1 MIHPPRYSVILP
13 VCHGGE
19 FLAEAARSLAVLR
32 SPGGGFEVII
42 AGGKDKMKNMAGFD
56 FTGYG
61 WSLVECG
68 GNRSEILNAACAG
81 ASGDVWVFSDDDC
94 IFPPDWLAKIEKSI
108 QENPDASVLG
118 GADFLAPGSSGLDTA
133 LDIVLNSWMGNGGSR
148 YNKRLKA
155 GAYYPK
161 LWNMTVMADAARS
174 AALDYPDSSQRIFDP
189 SLLVHEDV
197 DLTERMKARGGK
209 VVYTPDVCVRHHR
222 DTTFVDFFK
231 RNMEMA
237 RVCRQKGIHR
247 FPHLLLAASLVGF
260 PVLIALSL
268 VVPAFKILFII
279 YGLYIAAVA
288 VTATRG
294 AVLKRRAVLMILV
307 PGLIVAMHMAR
318 AVGYIF
324 ASAGNFGT
332 KCPAG
337 GGPEYPA

>member
-42 AGGKDKMKNMAGFD
+42 AGGKDKMKNMDGFG
-56 FTGYG
+56 FTGRG
-61 WSLVECG
+61 RRFLVCE
-68 GNRSEILNAACAG
+68 GNRSEMLNAACAR
-81 ASGDVWVFSDDDC
+81 ARGDVWVFSDDDC

-108 QENPDASVLG
+108 REKPDASILG
-118 GADFLAPGSSGLDTA
+118 GEDFLAPGASGLDIA
-133 LDIVLNSWMGNGGSR
+133 LDIVLNSWMGNGGIRS
-148 YNKRLKA
+148 NKRLKA

-161 LWNMTVMADAARS
+161 LWNMTVMADAARR
-174 AALDYPDSSQRIFDP
+174 AALDHPTSQRIFDP
-189 SLLVHEDV
+189 SLFVHEDV
-197 DLTERMKARGGK
+197 DLTERMKSRGCK
-209 VVYTPDVCVRHHR
+209 VVYAPDVGVLHRR
-222 DTTFVDFFK
+222 DTTCADFFK

-247 FPHLLLAASLVGF
+247 FPHLLLAAALVGF

-279 YGLYIAAVA
+279 YGLYIAAAA
-288 VTATRG
+288 VMAIRG
-294 AVLKRRAVLMILV
+294 AALKRRAVLMILV
-307 PGLIVAMHMAR
+307 PGLIVAMHIAR

-324 ASAGNFGT
+324 ASAGYFRA
-332 KCPAG
+332 KCPADE
-337 GGPEYPA
+337 GPECPA